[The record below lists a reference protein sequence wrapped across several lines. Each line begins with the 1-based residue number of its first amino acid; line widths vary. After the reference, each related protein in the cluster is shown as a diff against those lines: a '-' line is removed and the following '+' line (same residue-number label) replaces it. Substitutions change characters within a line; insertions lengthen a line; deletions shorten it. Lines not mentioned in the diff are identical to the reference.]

1 MGRNIVI
8 RQELENDHRRVE
20 EVIRQAFYNRYTPGC
35 TEHYLA
41 HVIRAHPDFLPE
53 LDLVI
58 EADGQIIGNIM
69 YTKSTLLS
77 VMGEKREILTFG
89 PVSILPEYQRKG
101 YGRQLMEESFRQAVN
116 LEYEVIVIVGDP
128 NNYVGCGFQSCKK
141 HQISLEDG
149 SYPAAML
156 VKELNAGTLGGRNG
170 YTIKVR
176 LSRSMKR
183 QPGHLMTVC
192 LQWRKNGCPVKRHLK
207 SSAMRSSYK
216 QAAFHRS
223 AFERVLTR
231 V

>member
-8 RQELENDHRRVE
+8 RQELESDHRRVE

-41 HVIRAHPDFLPE
+41 HVIRDHPDFLPE

-58 EADGQIIGNIM
+58 EADGRIIGNIM

-77 VMGEKREILTFG
+77 VMGETREILTFG

-101 YGRQLMEESFRQAVN
+101 YGRQLMEESFRRAVD
-116 LEYEVIVIVGDP
+116 LGHGVIVIVGDP

-156 VKELNAGTLGGRNG
+156 VKELNAGTLGGKKWI
-170 YTIKVR
+170 YYQ
-176 LSRSMKR
+176 S
-183 QPGHLMTVC
+183 P
-192 LQWRKNGCPVKRHLK
+192 
-207 SSAMRSSYK
+207 
-216 QAAFHRS
+216 
-223 AFERVLTR
+223 AFEIDEEAARVFDDSLPPMEKKWLPCQETFEILSHA
-231 V
+231 VIL

>member
-8 RQELENDHRRVE
+8 RQELESDHRRVE

-41 HVIRAHPDFLPE
+41 HVIRDHPDFLPE

-58 EADGQIIGNIM
+58 EADGRIIGNIM

-101 YGRQLMEESFRQAVN
+101 YGRQLMEESFRRAVN

-156 VKELNAGTLGGRNG
+156 VKELNAGTLGGKKWI
-170 YTIKVR
+170 YYQ
-176 LSRSMKR
+176 S
-183 QPGHLMTVC
+183 P
-192 LQWRKNGCPVKRHLK
+192 
-207 SSAMRSSYK
+207 
-216 QAAFHRS
+216 
-223 AFERVLTR
+223 AFEIDEEAARVFDDSLPPMEKKWLPCQETFEILGHA
-231 V
+231 VIL